1 MYIVKDIYQHN
12 SKVLHTFVE
21 NKSFGQFLEVSST
34 NLTFYKTF
42 NTEFLNTEIWFTDQ
56 NAKLLEKEDQINIDL
71 VILIY
76 KNNFNW
82 CITYKMWC
90 SNETRYQIFVKGYG
104 FLSFAENADK
114 L

>member
-1 MYIVKDIYQHN
+1 MYIVKDIYQNN

-76 KNNFNW
+76 KNNFN
-82 CITYKMWC
+82 
-90 SNETRYQIFVKGYG
+90 
-104 FLSFAENADK
+104 
-114 L
+114 

>member
-21 NKSFGQFLEVSST
+21 NKSFDQFLEVSST

-76 KNNFNW
+76 KNNFN
-82 CITYKMWC
+82 
-90 SNETRYQIFVKGYG
+90 
-104 FLSFAENADK
+104 
-114 L
+114 